1 MSTRNVHFVLYL
13 PDQASAFY
21 RHTADASHAVLTIAN
36 VPADISD
43 RAVEIA
49 ANLTAIAVP
58 SGTPAIVDF
67 AQLGKDR
74 TVNLYR

>member
-1 MSTRNVHFVLYL
+1 VLYL
-13 PDQASAFY
+13 PDQSSAIY
-21 RHTADASHAVLTIAN
+21 RRTADASHAALTIAN
-36 VPADISD
+36 VPAEVTD
-43 RAVEIA
+43 RIVEIA